1 MKMIVIN
8 PLFQLGLME
17 EEKKQRQ
24 STSHL
29 HSRQDNAMPRDMSFD
44 LSVMTFEEE
53 EQEIFPE
60 AIEGTDG
67 GWLQTEEDK
76 VTC

>member
-1 MKMIVIN
+1 
-8 PLFQLGLME
+8 
-17 EEKKQRQ
+17 
-24 STSHL
+24 
-29 HSRQDNAMPRDMSFD
+29 MPRDMSFD